1 MVCFTFCDRDCASLV
16 VSAPLQWSESEEE
29 RRTTRRAKRSEGF
42 FSPLIGRRRDN
53 QLFNFCAGKKS
64 SCGGGKEGDADIAL
78 QVGSEILFYG
88 LSAAKVRH

>member
-1 MVCFTFCDRDCASLV
+1 MIELSVIELV
-16 VSAPLQWSESEEE
+16 LLVGECTAGAGVG
-29 RRTTRRAKRSEGF
+29 RTTRRAKGRGGEGEGF
-42 FSPLIGRRRDN
+42 FSLIGRRRDN
-53 QLFNFCAGKKS
+53 QLFNFCAGKKN